1 MQEEVGGRRRAAT
14 HSARAGGCEVAESA
28 QMLPL
33 KDRPASSWGNDHPVM
48 DESVEGKGVEQP
60 EEHKECIIDLVLTSR
75 QSNTLYCEVTT
86 EAKKHHEELCQKDI
100 PHMSV
105 WEGA

>member
-14 HSARAGGCEVAESA
+14 HSARAGGGEVAESA

-60 EEHKECIIDLVLTSR
+60 EEHKECIIDLVLTAR
-75 QSNTLYCEVTT
+75 QRD
-86 EAKKHHEELCQKDI
+86 ELCDVFSQEI
-100 PHMSV
+100 PSHVDVTRGRFVSRM
-105 WEGA
+105 